1 MASLQDDPP
10 ANLLNDLFGR
20 IADRDE
26 IVHLGSPDV
35 APGNHCAADP
45 VEEAVPEGTL
55 VQDNGK
61 RTDTF
66 GLREHKRFG
75 EFVNGAHAAG
85 HDDIRERILY
95 KHELA
100 QEEVSVITA
109 YFYILI
115 AFLFVGK
122 LDMQADGRSSG
133 LGGSLVARFHEA
145 GTAAGDDAITR
156 LVQKS
161 GDGLA
166 LAIQRL
172 LGRDPGGTENGHAR
186 TKIAER
192 FEPIDNFSE
201 NPKHSP

>member
-1 MASLQDDPP
+1 MPYRRGVRRLSRKRPPKDTPIRRAAYWMTSLQDDPP

-20 IADRDE
+20 VTDRDE
-26 IVHLGSPDV
+26 IVHLGSPYV

-66 GLREHKRFG
+66 GLREHKCFG

-100 QEEVSVITA
+100 QEEVA
-109 YFYILI
+109 YCIL
-115 AFLFVGK
+115 VRG
-122 LDMQADGRSSG
+122 
-133 LGGSLVARFHEA
+133 EA
-145 GTAAGDDAITR
+145 GYAGR
-156 LVQKS
+156 
-161 GDGLA
+161 
-166 LAIQRL
+166 
-172 LGRDPGGTENGHAR
+172 R
-186 TKIAER
+186 TFLR
-192 FEPIDNFSE
+192 PR
-201 NPKHSP
+201 

>member
-1 MASLQDDPP
+1 M
-10 ANLLNDLFGR
+10 
-20 IADRDE
+20 
-26 IVHLGSPDV
+26 
-35 APGNHCAADP
+35 
-45 VEEAVPEGTL
+45 
-55 VQDNGK
+55 
-61 RTDTF
+61 
-66 GLREHKRFG
+66 REHKRFG

-100 QEEVSVITA
+100 QEEVAVITA

-156 LVQKS
+156 LDQQL

-166 LAIQRL
+166 LGIQRV
-172 LGRDPGGTENGHAR
+172 LGLDPGGTENGHAR

>member
-1 MASLQDDPP
+1 MASLQDDPS

-75 EFVNGAHAAG
+75 EFVNVPMPPGMTTYA
-85 HDDIRERILY
+85 
-95 KHELA
+95 
-100 QEEVSVITA
+100 SA
-109 YFYILI
+109 YFTN
-115 AFLFVGK
+115 
-122 LDMQADGRSSG
+122 M
-133 LGGSLVARFHEA
+133 SLR
-145 GTAAGDDAITR
+145 R
-156 LVQKS
+156 K
-161 GDGLA
+161 
-166 LAIQRL
+166 
-172 LGRDPGGTENGHAR
+172 
-186 TKIAER
+186 K
-192 FEPIDNFSE
+192 
-201 NPKHSP
+201 

>member
-1 MASLQDDPP
+1 MASLQDDPS

-100 QEEVSVITA
+100 QEEVAVITA

-156 LVQKS
+156 LDQQL

-166 LAIQRL
+166 LGIQRV
-172 LGRDPGGTENGHAR
+172 LGLNRKWTRKDQDR
-186 TKIAER
+186 
-192 FEPIDNFSE
+192 
-201 NPKHSP
+201 